1 MGIRGNMWV
10 VDSHEKKIEGS
21 CMVFDRKG
29 SIEVLSMSHKISI
42 PADLKTG
49 KITGNRIHSPLSI
62 VKNMDKTTP
71 FFNKACCTGECLRE
85 VKIDLYHINP
95 YGSEVCYL
103 SYTLK
108 NSRVIG
114 ISPLV
119 SGTEEGFIE
128 DKENIALMYE
138 SITWTHH
145 EGNHEYTDSWLV
157 RS

>member
-10 VDSHEKKIEGS
+10 VDSHEKMVEGS
-21 CMVFDRKG
+21 CMIFDREG
-29 SIEVLSMSHKISI
+29 SVEVLSMTHKITI

-49 KITGNRIHSPLSI
+49 RITGNRIHTPLSI
-62 VKNMDKTTP
+62 VKHMDQTTP
-71 FFNKACCTGECLRE
+71 FFNKACCTGERLLEIR
-85 VKIDLYHINP
+85 IDLYHINQH
-95 YGSEVCYL
+95 GSEECYL

-114 ISPLV
+114 ISPLI
-119 SGTEEGFIE
+119 SSTEGSDSQ
-128 DKENIALMYE
+128 DKEKIALMYE